1 MDRAVFIHNT
11 LRDFV
16 SHLGFRVADNY
27 IVVRNEESVCHFP
40 LCRKGFSA
48 SRRSQDQAVG
58 VFKLLAIAEYHVV
71 GKSVQPIIKACA
83 PLKKLLRDK
92 RDKDRRAGSRQA
104 PLYGDKVLTD
114 RDA

>member
-1 MDRAVFIHNT
+1 MDRVAFTRNT

-16 SHLGFRVADNY
+16 SHLGFRVADND
-27 IVVRNEESVCHFP
+27 VVVGNEESVCHFP

-48 SRRSQDQAVG
+48 SRRSQDKPVG
-58 VFKLLAIAEYHVV
+58 VFKLLAVAEYHVV
-71 GKSVQPIIKACA
+71 GKGVQPIVKACS

-92 RDKDRRAGSRQA
+92 RDKDCRAGSRQA
-104 PLYGDKVLTD
+104 PLYGDKVLAD